1 MNILP
6 ALQQDLPEILAL
18 QRAAFAA
25 EAQLVNDWNIPPL
38 TQTLEELA
46 EDWRKGIMLKAQSG
60 QGALVGTVRG
70 HAAQDG
76 FYIGRLAVLPQWQG
90 KGVGSALLEA
100 IIDQAHAQAQPKGK
114 TEGKAQTQAQAHA
127 QNPTEGHSQGH
138 VQGHVSGQAEGYGQC
153 LSGPARCVLF
163 TSTKSE
169 RNLRLYERF
178 GFRPFKKSTTATGVA
193 LVWLERV

>member
-1 MNILP
+1 MQILP
-6 ALQQDLPEILAL
+6 ACQLDLPEILAV
-18 QRAAFAA
+18 QKAAFAA

-76 FYIGRLAVLPQWQG
+76 LYIGRLAVLPQWQG
-90 KGVGSALLEA
+90 QGVGSALLEA

>member
-6 ALQQDLPEILAL
+6 ALQQDLPEILAV

-100 IIDQAHAQAQPKGK
+100 IIDQA
-114 TEGKAQTQAQAHA
+114 QTLARPPA
-127 QNPTEGHSQGH
+127 QNPTEGHTQGH
-138 VQGHVSGQAEGYGQC
+138 VQSHISGQAEGDSPG

>member
-76 FYIGRLAVLPQWQG
+76 YYIGRLAVLPQWQG

-100 IIDQAHAQAQPKGK
+100 IIDQAHALAKPTGK
-114 TEGKAQTQAQAHA
+114 PEGKAQTLAQPHA
-127 QNPTEGHSQGH
+127 NNPTEWRDQGH
-138 VQGHVSGQAEGYGQC
+138 VPGQAEGHGQC
-153 LSGPARCVLF
+153 MTGPARCVLF

-169 RNLRLYERF
+169 GNLRLYERF